1 MRKAD
6 RSMIPEPA
14 SLVDANGAGA
24 RERVRAV
31 EYYAAIEREK
41 AARQGDPA
49 NKAKKGGKKEP
60 VTSFNFN
67 AYKGED
73 VKAALE
79 KLFHE
84 KCAYCESKYKA
95 VMPVHVEHYRPK
107 SRVFEDASHAGYWWL
122 ASEWT
127 NLLPSC
133 AHCNGNNYH
142 EIHLVPDEEPY
153 SQASKGN
160 AYLLGKLD
168 YFPVGA
174 ARAYNSDYSLDEEM
188 PQILDPTRT
197 NPSDHLEWI
206 FRDDLSLVSAKRI
219 NGVFDSLGYT
229 TYRLL
234 GLNRQKLV
242 EQRTE
247 LMLAVAVKMQDI
259 QDDLQLAT
267 ETSDA
272 RVRARIIKRAN
283 RDIDRMLHLADPNQ
297 PYSMMVRSLIDS
309 RIEEIEGLIAGCQ
322 MDADTN

>member
-1 MRKAD
+1 
-6 RSMIPEPA
+6 
-14 SLVDANGAGA
+14 
-24 RERVRAV
+24 
-31 EYYAAIEREK
+31 
-41 AARQGDPA
+41 
-49 NKAKKGGKKEP
+49 
-60 VTSFNFN
+60 
-67 AYKGED
+67 
-73 VKAALE
+73 
-79 KLFHE
+79 
-84 KCAYCESKYKA
+84 
-95 VMPVHVEHYRPK
+95 
-107 SRVFEDASHAGYWWL
+107 
-122 ASEWT
+122 
-127 NLLPSC
+127 
-133 AHCNGNNYH
+133 
-142 EIHLVPDEEPY
+142 
-153 SQASKGN
+153 
-160 AYLLGKLD
+160 
-168 YFPVGA
+168 
-174 ARAYNSDYSLDEEM
+174 
-188 PQILDPTRT
+188 LDPTRT

-309 RIEEIEGLIAGCQ
+309 RIEEIERLIAGCQ